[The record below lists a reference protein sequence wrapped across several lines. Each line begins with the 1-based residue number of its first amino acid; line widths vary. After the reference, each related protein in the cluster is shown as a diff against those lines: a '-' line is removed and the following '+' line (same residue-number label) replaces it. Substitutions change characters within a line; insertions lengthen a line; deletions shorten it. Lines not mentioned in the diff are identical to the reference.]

1 MSSSPTTDAPPPR
14 ISVVMPVYNAAR
26 WLPTA
31 LDSIVAQTFSDFEL
45 IAVNDGSTD
54 GSLGILQTYAAR
66 DPRIRIISRPN
77 TGIIGAL
84 NDGLAVARGEFVAR
98 MDADDESAPD
108 RFRQQIEYFR
118 AHRDLVAVGSA
129 VTFMDGKGNSVQ
141 FCPRPM
147 AHADIER
154 DLLAGDGGAMI
165 HPAVMFRTD
174 AVRQVGGYRMLDAKA
189 QYFEDLDLFLRLAR
203 VGRLANLAA
212 PLLRYRI
219 HSSSINFSSNPARRA
234 LRLQVLREAC
244 AVRNLPFPP
253 ASLTDD
259 DQHRDAA
266 RHAREW
272 AVTSLAYGSRR
283 VAVRHGWR
291 AVRLRPADAA
301 GTAAGRGSPRE
312 PPGGPPRGPGPGRH
326 RDRDGGTRVVCQASG
341 GAHRAGKLSCGAC
354 VSIGSREGQA

>member
-1 MSSSPTTDAPPPR
+1 MSSSPTTFSPPPA
-14 ISVVMPVYNAAR
+14 ISVVMPIYNAAR
-26 WLPTA
+26 WLSTA
-31 LDSIVAQTFSDFEL
+31 LDSILGQTFADFEL
-45 IAVNDGSTD
+45 VAVNDGSTD

-66 DPRIRIISRPN
+66 DPRVRIISRPN

-84 NDGLAVARGEFVAR
+84 NDGLAAARGQFVAR

-108 RFRQQIEYFR
+108 RFRQQIEAFR
-118 AHRDLVAVGSA
+118 ADPDLVALGSA
-129 VTFMDGKGNSVQ
+129 VTFMDGNGNSVQ
-141 FCPRPM
+141 FCPRPLL
-147 AHADIER
+147 HADIER

-174 AVRQVGGYRMLDAKA
+174 AVRRVGGYRMLNPKA

-219 HSSSINFSSNPARRA
+219 HSSSINFSHNPARQA
-234 LRLQVLREAC
+234 LRMEVLREAC

-253 ASLTDD
+253 PSLSDD
-259 DQHRDAA
+259 DLHRDPA

-291 AVRLRPADAA
+291 AVRLCPGDAGSWRA
-301 GTAAGRGSPRE
+301 LRYALTAPLPQS
-312 PPGGPPRGPGPGRH
+312 GPDVH
-326 RDRDGGTRVVCQASG
+326 
-341 GAHRAGKLSCGAC
+341 
-354 VSIGSREGQA
+354 